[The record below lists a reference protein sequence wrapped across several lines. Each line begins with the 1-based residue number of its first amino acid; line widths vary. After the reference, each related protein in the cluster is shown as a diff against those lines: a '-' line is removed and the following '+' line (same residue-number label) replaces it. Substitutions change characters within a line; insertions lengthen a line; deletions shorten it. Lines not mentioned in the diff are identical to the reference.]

1 MGCIKMIETIL
12 APIYIYLY
20 AGEEPIGSTYIGGTI
35 LIATIIGHSIVA
47 LREEHPPVVAVDDND
62 EEDDTNDE
70 TTLSNVSIVENK
82 NVEIMV
88 ESNG

>member
-1 MGCIKMIETIL
+1 MIETIL

-47 LREEHPPVVAVDDND
+47 LREEHPPVVVDDN
-62 EEDDTNDE
+62 DTNDE
-70 TTLSNVSIVENK
+70 TTSSNVSIVENK
-82 NVEIMV
+82 NVEIIMV
-88 ESNG
+88 ESNGDWPILEST

>member
-47 LREEHPPVVAVDDND
+47 LREEHPPVVVDDND

-70 TTLSNVSIVENK
+70 TTSSNVSIVENK

-88 ESNG
+88 ESNGD

>member
-1 MGCIKMIETIL
+1 MIETIL

-47 LREEHPPVVAVDDND
+47 LREELPHVVDDDND

-70 TTLSNVSIVENK
+70 TTSSNVSIVENK

>member
-1 MGCIKMIETIL
+1 MVKSSTVIIIYIVENGGDGCIKMIETIL

-35 LIATIIGHSIVA
+35 LIATIIGHSVVA
-47 LREEHPPVVAVDDND
+47 LREEHPPVVVDDND

-70 TTLSNVSIVENK
+70 INFV
-82 NVEIMV
+82 
-88 ESNG
+88 